1 MPDDLNKRL
10 EQSQYGTPKVN
21 PDEQRKY
28 LGTFRERCYISMTLS
43 QMEKTNNKEQLQKH
57 LADYSESS
65 LLINGRLPE
74 DLQETYIAIA
84 SQSQKKFTVVDG
96 QSPKEKDPIGLL
108 VISSHAVN
116 EDVIDIEKKF
126 ANKSPIHQE
135 KKETKKSFWNQLFR

>member
-84 SQSQKKFTVVDG
+84 TQSQKKFTVVDG